1 MSKQKCKVRDKRRE
15 FIVGCLLCSFVSIY
29 SVAALNKNVHIGTKA
44 LLRVLLK
51 LSDEQHNLIKM
62 TTIMTF
68 YHHLGEFI
76 MIPLVIKCF
85 LLVVVAF
92 DLRH

>member
-1 MSKQKCKVRDKRRE
+1 M
-15 FIVGCLLCSFVSIY
+15 
-29 SVAALNKNVHIGTKA
+29 HIGTKA

-51 LSDEQHNLIKM
+51 LSAEQHNLIKM

-85 LLVVVAF
+85 LLVFVAF
-92 DLRH
+92 DLKHRLFCFVFAAQYNVSIGSK